1 MLLLFRVMLMMVLV
15 MPMTT
20 QVHVVDH
27 HIEQSSDINATSV
40 VIEQVQILP
49 GRQEQRT
56 MFASVRTDRST
67 FHLFGNAHVLW
78 CWLLKP
84 LSYLEMQY
92 GHPPEVFSIA
102 SHLVRAR
109 RVLCLHDA
117 FHRPRSVKFLLRR
130 CCQTATHTS
139 CCFARFRRTAHTI
152 VCRVFYFSFEI
163 FGSGGVRVDHHNGAA
178 AGEGPADGGG
188 RGDLAGSGG
197 ALRHGVADV

>member
-1 MLLLFRVMLMMVLV
+1 MVLV

-40 VIEQVQILP
+40 VIEKVQILP
-49 GRQEQRT
+49 GCQEQRT
-56 MFASVRTDRST
+56 MFASFRTDRST
-67 FHLFGNAHVLW
+67 FRLFGNAHVLW

-92 GHPPEVFSIA
+92 GHPPEV
-102 SHLVRAR
+102 LVLPH
-109 RVLCLHDA
+109 VLCVRGVCSVCMTRSTD
-117 FHRPRSVKFLLRR
+117 RSVKFSSPPLLSNRH
-130 CCQTATHTS
+130 THVVL
-139 CCFARFRRTAHTI
+139 FRPFSSHRTHYLLLCAASFT
-152 VCRVFYFSFEI
+152 FSFGI